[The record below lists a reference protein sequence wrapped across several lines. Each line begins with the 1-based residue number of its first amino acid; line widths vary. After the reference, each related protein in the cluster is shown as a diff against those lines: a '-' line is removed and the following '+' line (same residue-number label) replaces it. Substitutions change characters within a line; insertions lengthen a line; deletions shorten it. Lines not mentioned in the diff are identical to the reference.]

1 MNVDLFVFTFYN
13 VGNEIKEVIT
23 KMAFMSNKEKA
34 SRIISNTVDQLRRRN
49 QEIPG
54 YSQSLLYDFEQ
65 FQLTAK
71 RAERR
76 RAYYLGKY

>member
-13 VGNEIKEVIT
+13 TGNGNKRGDNE
-23 KMAFMSNKEKA
+23 MAFMSNKEKA
-34 SRIISNTVDQLRRRN
+34 SRIISNTVSKLRRRN

-76 RAYYLGKY
+76 RAYYLGK

>member
-1 MNVDLFVFTFYN
+1 
-13 VGNEIKEVIT
+13 
-23 KMAFMSNKEKA
+23 MAFMSNKEKA
-34 SRIISNTVDQLRRRN
+34 SRIISNTVAKLRRRN
-49 QEIPG
+49 REIPG

>member
-1 MNVDLFVFTFYN
+1 MSVDLFVFTIYN
-13 VGNEIKEVIT
+13 ASNEIKRGDNE
-23 KMAFMSNKEKA
+23 MSFMTNKEKA

-76 RAYYLGKY
+76 RAYYLGKS

>member
-1 MNVDLFVFTFYN
+1 
-13 VGNEIKEVIT
+13 
-23 KMAFMSNKEKA
+23 MAFMSNKEKA
-34 SRIISNTVDQLRRRN
+34 SRIISTTVDQLRRRN

-71 RAERR
+71 REARR

>member
-1 MNVDLFVFTFYN
+1 
-13 VGNEIKEVIT
+13 
-23 KMAFMSNKEKA
+23 MAFMSNKEKA
-34 SRIISNTVDQLRRRN
+34 SRIISTTVDQLQRRN

>member
-1 MNVDLFVFTFYN
+1 
-13 VGNEIKEVIT
+13 
-23 KMAFMSNKEKA
+23 MAFMSNKEKA
-34 SRIISNTVDQLRRRN
+34 SRIISKTVDQLRRRN

-71 RAERR
+71 RVARR
-76 RAYYLGKY
+76 RAYYSDKL